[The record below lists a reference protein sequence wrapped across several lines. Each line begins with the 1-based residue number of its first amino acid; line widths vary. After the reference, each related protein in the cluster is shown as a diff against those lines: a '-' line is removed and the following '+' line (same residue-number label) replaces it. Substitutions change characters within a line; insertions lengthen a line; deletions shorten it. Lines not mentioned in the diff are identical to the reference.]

1 MKHSPFLRSSFF
13 MWNSCHLS
21 LVLSEFTYMESSK
34 ENGSWY
40 HHNIS
45 SIMSANRAV
54 WNVRVTIVIPVD
66 VVVLSGLFLTIFAIS
81 WHCFIM
87 PMNQFL
93 LRQGFTVRETWEHS
107 HRSLRFRY
115 NYSYTLALL
124 GLLLREMDCFISP
137 PIDILLLSA
146 VCSQSPFSIF
156 YLCLFPKWD
165 L

>member
-45 SIMSANRAV
+45 SIMSANHAV
-54 WNVRVTIVIPVD
+54 WNDRVTIVIPVD
-66 VVVLSGLFLTIFAIS
+66 VVFLSGLFLTIFAIS

-93 LRQGFTVRETWEHS
+93 LRQGFTVRETWVLSHHS
-107 HRSLRFRY
+107 LIFRY
-115 NYSYTLALL
+115 NYPYTLALL

-137 PIDILLLSA
+137 PIDILLLST